1 MAGNL
6 KIRALGNWSLG
17 ITAVLAILCIAMSI
31 LGFRKY
37 EVLQSSTRDYIACE
51 AAAQRFQTGSD
62 TLTRQVRL
70 AAATGEQ
77 AYIDAYFEEANV
89 TRSRET
95 ALADLSALHGG
106 EDAVTSLEQALSA
119 SMDLMQTEYYAMRL
133 VEEAIRTPAAQWPRE
148 LSAVALSPEDAALS
162 GSDKMD
168 RAQELLI
175 SPEYEDAKSEIAGD
189 VDAALAVFTDTLT
202 ARQQRAADVFARI
215 FRTITVCVVLFA
227 AVMLLECMV
236 IRRGIVRPLLEYNE
250 SIRRGIVRPLLEYN
264 ESIRHGVIAPI
275 HGVAE
280 LRTLAETYN
289 SIYEENEAR
298 EILMKHQAEHDS
310 LTELLN
316 RRSFDQLLSLYEK
329 DRSSF
334 ALILADVDVFKQIND
349 TCGHD
354 MGDRILKRVAAL
366 LHTTFRSIDYV
377 CRIGGDEFAVIMVD
391 MSRELY
397 YTIPDKIAEINGLL
411 AVPEDGLPAVS
422 LSAGVAFSDENDFR
436 GSLFRAADSALY
448 TAKAHGRCGCSVS
461 PAPDETGSKS

>member
-1 MAGNL
+1 M
-6 KIRALGNWSLG
+6 
-17 ITAVLAILCIAMSI
+17 
-31 LGFRKY
+31 
-37 EVLQSSTRDYIACE
+37 
-51 AAAQRFQTGSD
+51 
-62 TLTRQVRL
+62 
-70 AAATGEQ
+70 
-77 AYIDAYFEEANV
+77 
-89 TRSRET
+89 
-95 ALADLSALHGG
+95 
-106 EDAVTSLEQALSA
+106 
-119 SMDLMQTEYYAMRL
+119 
-133 VEEAIRTPAAQWPRE
+133 
-148 LSAVALSPEDAALS
+148 
-162 GSDKMD
+162 
-168 RAQELLI
+168 
-175 SPEYEDAKSEIAGD
+175 
-189 VDAALAVFTDTLT
+189 FTDTLT

-215 FRTITVCVVLFA
+215 FRTVTVCVALFA
-227 AVMLLECMV
+227 AVMLLECV
-236 IRRGIVRPLLEYNE
+236 V
-250 SIRRGIVRPLLEYN
+250 IRRGIVRPLLEYN

-275 HGVAE
+275 HGAAE
-280 LRTLAETYN
+280 LRALAETYN
-289 SIYEENEAR
+289 SIYEENEER

-354 MGDRILKRVAAL
+354 TGDRILKRVAAL

-397 YTIPDKIAEINGLL
+397 YTITDKIAEINGLL

-422 LSAGVAFSDENDFR
+422 LSAGVAFSDENGFC

>member
-6 KIRALGNWSLG
+6 KIRTLGNWSLG

-77 AYIDAYFEEANV
+77 TYIDAYFEEANV

-133 VEEAIRTPAAQWPRE
+133 VEEAIRPPAAQWPW
-148 LSAVALSPEDAALS
+148 
-162 GSDKMD
+162 
-168 RAQELLI
+168 
-175 SPEYEDAKSEIAGD
+175 
-189 VDAALAVFTDTLT
+189 
-202 ARQQRAADVFARI
+202 
-215 FRTITVCVVLFA
+215 
-227 AVMLLECMV
+227 
-236 IRRGIVRPLLEYNE
+236 
-250 SIRRGIVRPLLEYN
+250 
-264 ESIRHGVIAPI
+264 
-275 HGVAE
+275 
-280 LRTLAETYN
+280 
-289 SIYEENEAR
+289 
-298 EILMKHQAEHDS
+298 
-310 LTELLN
+310 ELLN
-316 RRSFDQLLSLYEK
+316 RRSFDQILSLYEK

-354 MGDRILKRVAAL
+354 TGDRILKRVAAL

-397 YTIPDKIAEINGLL
+397 YTITNKIAEINGLL

-422 LSAGVAFSDENDFR
+422 LSAGVAFSDENGFR

>member
-6 KIRALGNWSLG
+6 RIRTLSNWSLG
-17 ITAVLAILCIAMSI
+17 ITAVLAILCIVMSI
-31 LGFRKY
+31 LGFQKY

-62 TLTRQVRL
+62 TLTRRVRL

-119 SMDLMQTEYYAMRL
+119 STEYYAMRL
-133 VEEAIRTPAAQWPRE
+133 VEEAIRAPAAQWPRA

-162 GSDKMD
+162 ASDKMD
-168 RAQELLI
+168 RARELLI

-215 FRTITVCVVLFA
+215 FRTITGCVALFA
-227 AVMLLECMV
+227 AVMLLECV
-236 IRRGIVRPLLEYNE
+236 V
-250 SIRRGIVRPLLEYN
+250 IRRGIVRPLLEYN

-275 HGVAE
+275 HGAAE
-280 LRTLAETYN
+280 LRALAETYN
-289 SIYEENEAR
+289 SIYEENEER

-316 RRSFDQLLSLYEK
+316 RRSFDQILSLYEK

-354 MGDRILKRVAAL
+354 TGDRILKRVAAL

-422 LSAGVAFSDENDFR
+422 LSAGVAFSDENGFC

>member
-6 KIRALGNWSLG
+6 KIRTLGNWSLG

-77 AYIDAYFEEANV
+77 TYIDAYFEEANV

-106 EDAVTSLEQALSA
+106 EGAVTSLEQALSA

-148 LSAVALSPEDAALS
+148 L
-162 GSDKMD
+162 
-168 RAQELLI
+168 
-175 SPEYEDAKSEIAGD
+175 
-189 VDAALAVFTDTLT
+189 
-202 ARQQRAADVFARI
+202 
-215 FRTITVCVVLFA
+215 
-227 AVMLLECMV
+227 
-236 IRRGIVRPLLEYNE
+236 
-250 SIRRGIVRPLLEYN
+250 
-264 ESIRHGVIAPI
+264 
-275 HGVAE
+275 
-280 LRTLAETYN
+280 
-289 SIYEENEAR
+289 
-298 EILMKHQAEHDS
+298 
-310 LTELLN
+310 LN
-316 RRSFDQLLSLYEK
+316 RRSFDQILSLYEK

-354 MGDRILKRVAAL
+354 TGDRILKRVAAL
-366 LHTTFRSIDYV
+366 LHTAFRSTDCV

-397 YTIPDKIAEINGLL
+397 YTITDKIAEINGLL

-422 LSAGVAFSDENDFR
+422 LSAGVAFSDENGFC

>member
-6 KIRALGNWSLG
+6 KIRTLGNWSLG

-51 AAAQRFQTGSD
+51 TAAQRFQTGSD

-77 AYIDAYFEEANV
+77 TYIDAYFEEANV

-133 VEEAIRTPAAQWPRE
+133 VEEAIRPPAAQWPW
-148 LSAVALSPEDAALS
+148 
-162 GSDKMD
+162 
-168 RAQELLI
+168 
-175 SPEYEDAKSEIAGD
+175 
-189 VDAALAVFTDTLT
+189 
-202 ARQQRAADVFARI
+202 
-215 FRTITVCVVLFA
+215 
-227 AVMLLECMV
+227 
-236 IRRGIVRPLLEYNE
+236 
-250 SIRRGIVRPLLEYN
+250 
-264 ESIRHGVIAPI
+264 
-275 HGVAE
+275 
-280 LRTLAETYN
+280 
-289 SIYEENEAR
+289 
-298 EILMKHQAEHDS
+298 
-310 LTELLN
+310 ELLN
-316 RRSFDQLLSLYEK
+316 RRSFDQILSLYEK

-354 MGDRILKRVAAL
+354 TGDRILKRVAAL

-397 YTIPDKIAEINGLL
+397 YTITNKIAEINGLL

-422 LSAGVAFSDENDFR
+422 LSAGVAFSDENGFR

>member
-6 KIRALGNWSLG
+6 KIRTLGNWSLG

-77 AYIDAYFEEANV
+77 TYIDAYFEEANV

-148 LSAVALSPEDAALS
+148 L
-162 GSDKMD
+162 
-168 RAQELLI
+168 
-175 SPEYEDAKSEIAGD
+175 
-189 VDAALAVFTDTLT
+189 
-202 ARQQRAADVFARI
+202 
-215 FRTITVCVVLFA
+215 
-227 AVMLLECMV
+227 
-236 IRRGIVRPLLEYNE
+236 
-250 SIRRGIVRPLLEYN
+250 
-264 ESIRHGVIAPI
+264 
-275 HGVAE
+275 
-280 LRTLAETYN
+280 
-289 SIYEENEAR
+289 
-298 EILMKHQAEHDS
+298 
-310 LTELLN
+310 LN
-316 RRSFDQLLSLYEK
+316 RRSFDQILSLYEK

-354 MGDRILKRVAAL
+354 TGDRILKRVAAL

-461 PAPDETGSKS
+461 PAPDENGSKS

>member
-6 KIRALGNWSLG
+6 KIRTLGNWSLG

-77 AYIDAYFEEANV
+77 TYIDAYFEEANV

-133 VEEAIRTPAAQWPRE
+133 VEEAIRTPAAQWPW
-148 LSAVALSPEDAALS
+148 
-162 GSDKMD
+162 
-168 RAQELLI
+168 
-175 SPEYEDAKSEIAGD
+175 
-189 VDAALAVFTDTLT
+189 
-202 ARQQRAADVFARI
+202 
-215 FRTITVCVVLFA
+215 
-227 AVMLLECMV
+227 
-236 IRRGIVRPLLEYNE
+236 
-250 SIRRGIVRPLLEYN
+250 
-264 ESIRHGVIAPI
+264 
-275 HGVAE
+275 
-280 LRTLAETYN
+280 
-289 SIYEENEAR
+289 
-298 EILMKHQAEHDS
+298 
-310 LTELLN
+310 ELLN
-316 RRSFDQLLSLYEK
+316 RRSFDQILSLYEK

-354 MGDRILKRVAAL
+354 TGDRILKRVAAL
-366 LHTTFRSIDYV
+366 LHTTFRSTDYV

-397 YTIPDKIAEINGLL
+397 YTITDKIAEINGLL

-422 LSAGVAFSDENDFR
+422 LSAGVAFSDENGFC

>member
-6 KIRALGNWSLG
+6 KIRTLGSWSLG

-77 AYIDAYFEEANV
+77 TYIDAYFEEANV

-133 VEEAIRTPAAQWPRE
+133 VEEAIRTPAAQWPW
-148 LSAVALSPEDAALS
+148 
-162 GSDKMD
+162 
-168 RAQELLI
+168 
-175 SPEYEDAKSEIAGD
+175 
-189 VDAALAVFTDTLT
+189 
-202 ARQQRAADVFARI
+202 
-215 FRTITVCVVLFA
+215 
-227 AVMLLECMV
+227 
-236 IRRGIVRPLLEYNE
+236 
-250 SIRRGIVRPLLEYN
+250 
-264 ESIRHGVIAPI
+264 
-275 HGVAE
+275 
-280 LRTLAETYN
+280 
-289 SIYEENEAR
+289 
-298 EILMKHQAEHDS
+298 
-310 LTELLN
+310 ELLN
-316 RRSFDQLLSLYEK
+316 RRSFDQILSLYEK

-354 MGDRILKRVAAL
+354 TGDRILKRVAAL

-397 YTIPDKIAEINGLL
+397 YTITNKIAEINGLL

-422 LSAGVAFSDENDFR
+422 LSAGVAFSDENGFC

>member
-6 KIRALGNWSLG
+6 KIRTLGNWSLG
-17 ITAVLAILCIAMSI
+17 ITAVLAILCIAVSI

-51 AAAQRFQTGSD
+51 AAAQRFQAGSD

-77 AYIDAYFEEANV
+77 TYIDAYFEEANV

-133 VEEAIRTPAAQWPRE
+133 VEETIRTPAAQWPRE
-148 LSAVALSPEDAALS
+148 L
-162 GSDKMD
+162 
-168 RAQELLI
+168 
-175 SPEYEDAKSEIAGD
+175 
-189 VDAALAVFTDTLT
+189 
-202 ARQQRAADVFARI
+202 
-215 FRTITVCVVLFA
+215 
-227 AVMLLECMV
+227 
-236 IRRGIVRPLLEYNE
+236 
-250 SIRRGIVRPLLEYN
+250 
-264 ESIRHGVIAPI
+264 
-275 HGVAE
+275 
-280 LRTLAETYN
+280 
-289 SIYEENEAR
+289 
-298 EILMKHQAEHDS
+298 
-310 LTELLN
+310 LN
-316 RRSFDQLLSLYEK
+316 RRSFDQILSLYEK

-354 MGDRILKRVAAL
+354 TGDRILKRVAAL
-366 LHTTFRSIDYV
+366 LHTTFRFVDYV

-397 YTIPDKIAEINGLL
+397 YTITDKIAEINGQL

-422 LSAGVAFSDENDFR
+422 LSAGVAFSDENGFC

>member
-1 MAGNL
+1 MARNL
-6 KIRALGNWSLG
+6 KIRTLGNWSLG
-17 ITAVLAILCIAMSI
+17 ITAVLALLCIAMSI

-77 AYIDAYFEEANV
+77 TYIDAYFEEANV

-148 LSAVALSPEDAALS
+148 L
-162 GSDKMD
+162 
-168 RAQELLI
+168 
-175 SPEYEDAKSEIAGD
+175 
-189 VDAALAVFTDTLT
+189 
-202 ARQQRAADVFARI
+202 
-215 FRTITVCVVLFA
+215 
-227 AVMLLECMV
+227 
-236 IRRGIVRPLLEYNE
+236 
-250 SIRRGIVRPLLEYN
+250 
-264 ESIRHGVIAPI
+264 
-275 HGVAE
+275 
-280 LRTLAETYN
+280 
-289 SIYEENEAR
+289 
-298 EILMKHQAEHDS
+298 
-310 LTELLN
+310 LN
-316 RRSFDQLLSLYEK
+316 RRSFDQILSLYEK

-354 MGDRILKRVAAL
+354 TGDRILKRVAAL
-366 LHTTFRSIDYV
+366 LHTTFRSTDYV

-397 YTIPDKIAEINGLL
+397 YTITNKIAEINGLL

-422 LSAGVAFSDENDFR
+422 LSAGVAFSDENGFC

>member
-6 KIRALGNWSLG
+6 KIRTLGSWSLG
-17 ITAVLAILCIAMSI
+17 ITVVLAILCIAMSI

-62 TLTRQVRL
+62 MLTRQVRL

-77 AYIDAYFEEANV
+77 TYIDAYFEEANV

-106 EDAVTSLEQALSA
+106 EDA
-119 SMDLMQTEYYAMRL
+119 
-133 VEEAIRTPAAQWPRE
+133 
-148 LSAVALSPEDAALS
+148 
-162 GSDKMD
+162 
-168 RAQELLI
+168 
-175 SPEYEDAKSEIAGD
+175 KSEIAGD
-189 VDAALAVFTDTLT
+189 VGAALAVFTDTLT

-215 FRTITVCVVLFA
+215 FRTITVCVMLFA

-236 IRRGIVRPLLEYNE
+236 IRRGIVHPLLEYNE
-250 SIRRGIVRPLLEYN
+250 SIH
-264 ESIRHGVIAPI
+264 HGVIAPI

-289 SIYEENEAR
+289 SIYEENEER

-316 RRSFDQLLSLYEK
+316 RRSFDQILSLYEK

-334 ALILADVDVFKQIND
+334 ALILADVDIFKQIND

-354 MGDRILKRVAAL
+354 TGDRILKRVAAL

-411 AVPEDGLPAVS
+411 AVPEDGLPTVS
-422 LSAGVAFSDENDFR
+422 LSAGVAFSDENGFC

>member
-6 KIRALGNWSLG
+6 KIRTLGNWSLG

-51 AAAQRFQTGSD
+51 AAAQRLQTGSD
-62 TLTRQVRL
+62 TLTRQVWL

-77 AYIDAYFEEANV
+77 TYIDAYFEEANV

-106 EDAVTSLEQALSA
+106 EDA
-119 SMDLMQTEYYAMRL
+119 
-133 VEEAIRTPAAQWPRE
+133 
-148 LSAVALSPEDAALS
+148 
-162 GSDKMD
+162 
-168 RAQELLI
+168 
-175 SPEYEDAKSEIAGD
+175 KSEIAGD

-202 ARQQRAADVFARI
+202 VRQQRAADVFARI

-236 IRRGIVRPLLEYNE
+236 IRRGIVHPLLEYNE
-250 SIRRGIVRPLLEYN
+250 SIH
-264 ESIRHGVIAPI
+264 HGVIAPI

-289 SIYEENEAR
+289 SIYEENEER
-298 EILMKHQAEHDS
+298 EMLMKHQAEHDS

-316 RRSFDQLLSLYEK
+316 RRSFDQILSLYEK

-354 MGDRILKRVAAL
+354 TGDRILKRVAAL
-366 LHTTFRSIDYV
+366 LHTTFRSTDYV

-397 YTIPDKIAEINGLL
+397 YTITDKIAEINGLL
-411 AVPEDGLPAVS
+411 AVPEDGLPAAS
-422 LSAGVAFSDENDFR
+422 LSAGVAFSDENGFC

>member
-6 KIRALGNWSLG
+6 KIRTLGNWSLG
-17 ITAVLAILCIAMSI
+17 ITAVLALLCIAMSI

-77 AYIDAYFEEANV
+77 TYIDAYFEEANV

-106 EDAVTSLEQALSA
+106 
-119 SMDLMQTEYYAMRL
+119 
-133 VEEAIRTPAAQWPRE
+133 
-148 LSAVALSPEDAALS
+148 
-162 GSDKMD
+162 
-168 RAQELLI
+168 
-175 SPEYEDAKSEIAGD
+175 EDAKSEIAGD

-236 IRRGIVRPLLEYNE
+236 IRRGIVHPLLEYNE
-250 SIRRGIVRPLLEYN
+250 SIHHR
-264 ESIRHGVIAPI
+264 VIAPI

-289 SIYEENEAR
+289 SIYEENEER

-316 RRSFDQLLSLYEK
+316 RRSFDQILSLYEK

-354 MGDRILKRVAAL
+354 TGDRILKRVAAL
-366 LHTTFRSIDYV
+366 LHTTFRSTDYV

-397 YTIPDKIAEINGLL
+397 YTITDKIAEINGQL

-422 LSAGVAFSDENDFR
+422 LSAGVAFSDENGFC

>member
-6 KIRALGNWSLG
+6 KIRTLGNWNLG
-17 ITAVLAILCIAMSI
+17 ITVVLAILCIAMSI

-37 EVLQSSTRDYIACE
+37 EVLQSSTRDYIACG

-77 AYIDAYFEEANV
+77 TYIDAYFEEANV

-106 EDAVTSLEQALSA
+106 
-119 SMDLMQTEYYAMRL
+119 
-133 VEEAIRTPAAQWPRE
+133 
-148 LSAVALSPEDAALS
+148 
-162 GSDKMD
+162 
-168 RAQELLI
+168 
-175 SPEYEDAKSEIAGD
+175 EDAKSEIAGD

-215 FRTITVCVVLFA
+215 FRAITVSVMLFA

-236 IRRGIVRPLLEYNE
+236 IRRGIVHPLLEYNK
-250 SIRRGIVRPLLEYN
+250 SIH
-264 ESIRHGVIAPI
+264 HGVIAPI

-289 SIYEENEAR
+289 SIYKENEER

-316 RRSFDQLLSLYEK
+316 RRSFDQILSLYEK

-334 ALILADVDVFKQIND
+334 ALILVDVDVFKQIND

-354 MGDRILKRVAAL
+354 TGDRILKRVAAL

-397 YTIPDKIAEINGLL
+397 YTITDKIAEINGQL

-422 LSAGVAFSDENDFR
+422 LSAGVAFSDENGFC

>member
-6 KIRALGNWSLG
+6 KIRTLGNWSLG
-17 ITAVLAILCIAMSI
+17 ITVVLAILCIVMSV

-77 AYIDAYFEEANV
+77 TYIDAYFEEANV

-119 SMDLMQTEYYAMRL
+119 STDLMQTEYYAMRL
-133 VEEAIRTPAAQWPRE
+133 VEEATHAPAAQWPQE
-148 LSAVALSPEDAALS
+148 LSAVILSPEDAALS
-162 GSDKMD
+162 DSDKMD

-236 IRRGIVRPLLEYNE
+236 IRRGIVHPLLEYNE
-250 SIRRGIVRPLLEYN
+250 SIH
-264 ESIRHGVIAPI
+264 HGVIAPI

-289 SIYEENEAR
+289 SIYEENE
-298 EILMKHQAEHDS
+298 EWEMLMKHQAEHDS

-316 RRSFDQLLSLYEK
+316 RRSFDQILSLYEK

-334 ALILADVDVFKQIND
+334 ALIWRMWTSSSRSMIP
-349 TCGHD
+349 
-354 MGDRILKRVAAL
+354 AA
-366 LHTTFRSIDYV
+366 TTQ
-377 CRIGGDEFAVIMVD
+377 
-391 MSRELY
+391 
-397 YTIPDKIAEINGLL
+397 T
-411 AVPEDGLPAVS
+411 
-422 LSAGVAFSDENDFR
+422 
-436 GSLFRAADSALY
+436 
-448 TAKAHGRCGCSVS
+448 TAS
-461 PAPDETGSKS
+461 

>member
-6 KIRALGNWSLG
+6 KIRTLGNWSLG

-77 AYIDAYFEEANV
+77 TYIDAYFEEANV

-106 EDAVTSLEQALSA
+106 EGAVTSLEQALSA

-148 LSAVALSPEDAALS
+148 L
-162 GSDKMD
+162 
-168 RAQELLI
+168 
-175 SPEYEDAKSEIAGD
+175 
-189 VDAALAVFTDTLT
+189 
-202 ARQQRAADVFARI
+202 
-215 FRTITVCVVLFA
+215 
-227 AVMLLECMV
+227 
-236 IRRGIVRPLLEYNE
+236 
-250 SIRRGIVRPLLEYN
+250 
-264 ESIRHGVIAPI
+264 
-275 HGVAE
+275 
-280 LRTLAETYN
+280 
-289 SIYEENEAR
+289 
-298 EILMKHQAEHDS
+298 
-310 LTELLN
+310 LN
-316 RRSFDQLLSLYEK
+316 RRSFDQILSLYEK

-349 TCGHD
+349 TYGHD
-354 MGDRILKRVAAL
+354 TGDRILKRVAAL

-397 YTIPDKIAEINGLL
+397 YTITDKIAEINGLL

-422 LSAGVAFSDENDFR
+422 LSAGVAFSDENGFC

-461 PAPDETGSKS
+461 PAPDENGSKS

>member
-6 KIRALGNWSLG
+6 KIRTLGNWSLG
-17 ITAVLAILCIAMSI
+17 ITAVLAILCIATSI

-77 AYIDAYFEEANV
+77 TYIDAYFEEANV

-148 LSAVALSPEDAALS
+148 L
-162 GSDKMD
+162 
-168 RAQELLI
+168 
-175 SPEYEDAKSEIAGD
+175 
-189 VDAALAVFTDTLT
+189 
-202 ARQQRAADVFARI
+202 
-215 FRTITVCVVLFA
+215 
-227 AVMLLECMV
+227 
-236 IRRGIVRPLLEYNE
+236 
-250 SIRRGIVRPLLEYN
+250 
-264 ESIRHGVIAPI
+264 
-275 HGVAE
+275 
-280 LRTLAETYN
+280 
-289 SIYEENEAR
+289 
-298 EILMKHQAEHDS
+298 
-310 LTELLN
+310 LN
-316 RRSFDQLLSLYEK
+316 RRSFDQILSLYEK

-354 MGDRILKRVAAL
+354 TGNRILKRVAAL
-366 LHTTFRSIDYV
+366 LHTTFRSTDYV

-397 YTIPDKIAEINGLL
+397 YTITDKIAEINGLL

-422 LSAGVAFSDENDFR
+422 LSAGVAFSDENGFR

-448 TAKAHGRCGCSVS
+448 TVKAHGRCGCSVS

>member
-6 KIRALGNWSLG
+6 KIRTLGNWSLG
-17 ITAVLAILCIAMSI
+17 ITAVLAILCIAVSI

-77 AYIDAYFEEANV
+77 TYIDAYFEEANV

-133 VEEAIRTPAAQWPRE
+133 VEDAIRTPAAQWPRE
-148 LSAVALSPEDAALS
+148 L
-162 GSDKMD
+162 
-168 RAQELLI
+168 
-175 SPEYEDAKSEIAGD
+175 
-189 VDAALAVFTDTLT
+189 
-202 ARQQRAADVFARI
+202 
-215 FRTITVCVVLFA
+215 
-227 AVMLLECMV
+227 
-236 IRRGIVRPLLEYNE
+236 
-250 SIRRGIVRPLLEYN
+250 
-264 ESIRHGVIAPI
+264 
-275 HGVAE
+275 
-280 LRTLAETYN
+280 
-289 SIYEENEAR
+289 
-298 EILMKHQAEHDS
+298 
-310 LTELLN
+310 LN
-316 RRSFDQLLSLYEK
+316 RRSFDQILSLCEK

-354 MGDRILKRVAAL
+354 TGDRILKRVAAL
-366 LHTTFRSIDYV
+366 LHTTFRSTDYV

-397 YTIPDKIAEINGLL
+397 YTITNKIAEINGLL

-422 LSAGVAFSDENDFR
+422 LSAGVAFSDENGFC

>member
-6 KIRALGNWSLG
+6 KIRTLGNWSLG

-77 AYIDAYFEEANV
+77 TYIDAYFEEANV

-148 LSAVALSPEDAALS
+148 L
-162 GSDKMD
+162 
-168 RAQELLI
+168 
-175 SPEYEDAKSEIAGD
+175 
-189 VDAALAVFTDTLT
+189 
-202 ARQQRAADVFARI
+202 
-215 FRTITVCVVLFA
+215 
-227 AVMLLECMV
+227 
-236 IRRGIVRPLLEYNE
+236 
-250 SIRRGIVRPLLEYN
+250 
-264 ESIRHGVIAPI
+264 
-275 HGVAE
+275 
-280 LRTLAETYN
+280 
-289 SIYEENEAR
+289 
-298 EILMKHQAEHDS
+298 
-310 LTELLN
+310 LN
-316 RRSFDQLLSLYEK
+316 RRSFDQILSLYEK

-334 ALILADVDVFKQIND
+334 ALILADVDIFKQIND

-354 MGDRILKRVAAL
+354 TGDRILKRVAAL
-366 LHTTFRSIDYV
+366 LHTTFRSTDYV

-397 YTIPDKIAEINGLL
+397 YTIPDKIAEINDLL

-422 LSAGVAFSDENDFR
+422 LSAGVAFSDENGFC

>member
-6 KIRALGNWSLG
+6 KIRTLGNWSLG
-17 ITAVLAILCIAMSI
+17 ITVVLAILCIAMSI

-77 AYIDAYFEEANV
+77 TYIDAYFEEANV

-133 VEEAIRTPAAQWPRE
+133 VEEAIRTPAAQWPW
-148 LSAVALSPEDAALS
+148 
-162 GSDKMD
+162 
-168 RAQELLI
+168 
-175 SPEYEDAKSEIAGD
+175 
-189 VDAALAVFTDTLT
+189 
-202 ARQQRAADVFARI
+202 
-215 FRTITVCVVLFA
+215 
-227 AVMLLECMV
+227 
-236 IRRGIVRPLLEYNE
+236 
-250 SIRRGIVRPLLEYN
+250 
-264 ESIRHGVIAPI
+264 
-275 HGVAE
+275 
-280 LRTLAETYN
+280 
-289 SIYEENEAR
+289 
-298 EILMKHQAEHDS
+298 
-310 LTELLN
+310 ELLN
-316 RRSFDQLLSLYEK
+316 RRSFDQILSLYEK

-354 MGDRILKRVAAL
+354 TGDRILKRVAAL
-366 LHTTFRSIDYV
+366 LHTTFRSTDYV

-397 YTIPDKIAEINGLL
+397 YTITDKIAEINGLL

-422 LSAGVAFSDENDFR
+422 LSAGVAFSDENGFC

>member
-6 KIRALGNWSLG
+6 KIRTLGNWSLG
-17 ITAVLAILCIAMSI
+17 ITAVLALLCIATSI

-77 AYIDAYFEEANV
+77 TYIDAYFEEANV

-95 ALADLSALHGG
+95 ALANLSALHGG

-133 VEEAIRTPAAQWPRE
+133 VEDAIRTPATQWPR
-148 LSAVALSPEDAALS
+148 
-162 GSDKMD
+162 
-168 RAQELLI
+168 
-175 SPEYEDAKSEIAGD
+175 
-189 VDAALAVFTDTLT
+189 
-202 ARQQRAADVFARI
+202 
-215 FRTITVCVVLFA
+215 
-227 AVMLLECMV
+227 
-236 IRRGIVRPLLEYNE
+236 
-250 SIRRGIVRPLLEYN
+250 
-264 ESIRHGVIAPI
+264 
-275 HGVAE
+275 
-280 LRTLAETYN
+280 
-289 SIYEENEAR
+289 
-298 EILMKHQAEHDS
+298 
-310 LTELLN
+310 ELLN
-316 RRSFDQLLSLYEK
+316 RRSFDQILSLYEK
-329 DRSSF
+329 GRSSF

-354 MGDRILKRVAAL
+354 TGDRILKRVAAL
-366 LHTTFRSIDYV
+366 LHTAFRSIDYV

-411 AVPEDGLPAVS
+411 AVPEGGLPAVS
-422 LSAGVAFSDENDFR
+422 LSAGVAFSDENGFC

>member
-6 KIRALGNWSLG
+6 KIRTLGSWSLG

-77 AYIDAYFEEANV
+77 TYIDAYFEEANV

-95 ALADLSALHGG
+95 ALANLSALHGG

-133 VEEAIRTPAAQWPRE
+133 VEETIRTPAAQWPRE
-148 LSAVALSPEDAALS
+148 L
-162 GSDKMD
+162 
-168 RAQELLI
+168 
-175 SPEYEDAKSEIAGD
+175 
-189 VDAALAVFTDTLT
+189 
-202 ARQQRAADVFARI
+202 
-215 FRTITVCVVLFA
+215 
-227 AVMLLECMV
+227 
-236 IRRGIVRPLLEYNE
+236 
-250 SIRRGIVRPLLEYN
+250 
-264 ESIRHGVIAPI
+264 
-275 HGVAE
+275 
-280 LRTLAETYN
+280 
-289 SIYEENEAR
+289 
-298 EILMKHQAEHDS
+298 
-310 LTELLN
+310 LN
-316 RRSFDQLLSLYEK
+316 RRSFDQILSLYEK

-334 ALILADVDVFKQIND
+334 ALILADVDIFKQIND

-354 MGDRILKRVAAL
+354 TGDRILKRVAAL

-391 MSRELY
+391 MRRELY

-422 LSAGVAFSDENDFR
+422 LSAGVAFSDENGFC

>member
-6 KIRALGNWSLG
+6 KIRTLGNWSLG
-17 ITAVLAILCIAMSI
+17 ITAVLAILCIAVSI

-51 AAAQRFQTGSD
+51 AAAQRLQTGSD

-77 AYIDAYFEEANV
+77 TYIDAYFEEANV

-148 LSAVALSPEDAALS
+148 L
-162 GSDKMD
+162 
-168 RAQELLI
+168 
-175 SPEYEDAKSEIAGD
+175 
-189 VDAALAVFTDTLT
+189 
-202 ARQQRAADVFARI
+202 
-215 FRTITVCVVLFA
+215 
-227 AVMLLECMV
+227 
-236 IRRGIVRPLLEYNE
+236 
-250 SIRRGIVRPLLEYN
+250 
-264 ESIRHGVIAPI
+264 
-275 HGVAE
+275 
-280 LRTLAETYN
+280 
-289 SIYEENEAR
+289 
-298 EILMKHQAEHDS
+298 
-310 LTELLN
+310 LN
-316 RRSFDQLLSLYEK
+316 RRSFDQILSLYEK

-334 ALILADVDVFKQIND
+334 ALILADMDVFKQIND

-354 MGDRILKRVAAL
+354 TGDRILKRVAAL
-366 LHTTFRSIDYV
+366 LHTTFRSTDYV

-397 YTIPDKIAEINGLL
+397 YTITDKIAEINGLL

-422 LSAGVAFSDENDFR
+422 LSAGVAFSDENGFC

-461 PAPDETGSKS
+461 PAPDETGGKS

>member
-6 KIRALGNWSLG
+6 KIRTLGNWSLG

-77 AYIDAYFEEANV
+77 TYIDAYFEEANV

-106 EDAVTSLEQALSA
+106 EGAVTSLEQALSA

-148 LSAVALSPEDAALS
+148 L
-162 GSDKMD
+162 
-168 RAQELLI
+168 
-175 SPEYEDAKSEIAGD
+175 
-189 VDAALAVFTDTLT
+189 
-202 ARQQRAADVFARI
+202 
-215 FRTITVCVVLFA
+215 
-227 AVMLLECMV
+227 
-236 IRRGIVRPLLEYNE
+236 
-250 SIRRGIVRPLLEYN
+250 
-264 ESIRHGVIAPI
+264 
-275 HGVAE
+275 
-280 LRTLAETYN
+280 
-289 SIYEENEAR
+289 
-298 EILMKHQAEHDS
+298 
-310 LTELLN
+310 LN
-316 RRSFDQLLSLYEK
+316 RRSFDQILSLYEK

-354 MGDRILKRVAAL
+354 TGDRILKRVAAL
-366 LHTTFRSIDYV
+366 LHTAFRSIDYV

-397 YTIPDKIAEINGLL
+397 YTIPDKIAETNGLL

-422 LSAGVAFSDENDFR
+422 LSAGVAFSNENGFC